1 MPAFTIETTYR
12 LPVFRQHNYDAETVE
27 QACALAIDD
36 DDWSDAK
43 QDYDSAGTT
52 FISGIWE
59 GRDAAYGDTRLAVPA
74 HYDEGSGRK
83 VMHFEVLLRILMI
96 FTHAG
101 GEKPPDLAHWLPK
114 AQAAIA
120 KGEAI
125 LAGEP
130 DSEED
135 PGDAPVRS
143 HILAKLEEGQ
153 VREQIAAI
161 IDTDPIVTKLAADAI
176 GVADIRAACMLVAAE
191 SDLSEEIGAAAFRA
205 ALAAIRNAEHRLASP
220 A

>member
-12 LPVFRQHNYDAETVE
+12 LPVFRQHNYDADTVE

-36 DDWSDAK
+36 DEWSDAK
-43 QDYDSAGTT
+43 RDYDSSGAT
-52 FISGIWE
+52 FVSGIWE
-59 GRDAAYGDTRLAVPA
+59 GRDAAYSGAMLPIPA
-74 HYDEGSGRK
+74 HYDEGNGRK
-83 VMHFEVLLRILMI
+83 VAHFEVLLGILKV
-96 FTHAG
+96 FTNAG
-101 GEKPPDLAHWLPK
+101 GENAPDLSDWLPK
-114 AQAAIA
+114 AEAAIA

-143 HILAKLEEGQ
+143 HVLARLEEAQ
-153 VREQIAAI
+153 VRKQVDAI
-161 IDTDPIVTKLAADAI
+161 VETDPDVTALAADAI
-176 GVADIRAACMLVAAE
+176 NAADISAACMLVAAE
-191 SDLSEEIGAAAFRA
+191 SHLSEEIGAAEFRA